1 MNYLFGSNNLLE
13 DGGSDVGCGAD
24 GAGGDARDDE
34 GRREAARRQGEDA
47 TRDGEAAAHNI
58 RARPDRPGDLAPGR
72 KSGNAAQD

>member
-13 DGGSDVGCGAD
+13 DGGSDVGRGTN

-47 TRDGEAAAHNI
+47 ARDREAAAHDV
-58 RARPDRPGDLAPGR
+58 RARPNRPGDLASEKGR
-72 KSGNAAQD
+72 E